1 MHETA
6 WPCTA
11 GFQLAHLGT
20 CCLDVVSLSHLSP
33 SVYVR
38 ADHPP
43 LQSVEG
49 STIII
54 AACIPLLQPL
64 LKLIRGRA
72 ADVSYRNRYSA
83 RLEDHDR
90 NARTPSI
97 PLSAGASGYSKPS
110 TKMSPDPDSR
120 SDTVAL
126 RSDGA
131 EIEGAERRAY
141 GGYGA
146 KGDKA
151 IQRVDEVQ
159 VSYEDRELERELA
172 GTSGP

>member
-1 MHETA
+1 MCA
-6 WPCTA
+6 
-11 GFQLAHLGT
+11 
-20 CCLDVVSLSHLSP
+20 DSP
-33 SVYVR
+33 S
-38 ADHPP
+38 
-43 LQSVEG
+43 LNSVEG
-49 STIII
+49 SVIII

-64 LKLIRGRA
+64 LKLIRGHA
-72 ADVSYRNRYSA
+72 ADVSHRKRYSA

-97 PLSAGASGYSKPS
+97 PLSAGMSGYSKPS
-110 TKMSPDPDSR
+110 TKMSPDPDSGW

-131 EIEGAERRAY
+131 EIEGAERRRHSRH
-141 GGYGA
+141 GL
-146 KGDKA
+146 KGE